1 MHNAQCIIKGSA
13 NYRTPLLL
21 IENMDD
27 ILGIGNVGR
36 VYFAPAG
43 SVNFKPLGEAK
54 PVTLIA
60 SENGDDFSAWK
71 ETTATVELKVKPKRT
86 KRGKIMRDW
95 TLERLLAP
103 KRYRLPRK
111 TKKRLKRENN
121 GNLPFVINCEVIG
134 RENDTLIVQANG
146 LQYRTRKKL

>member
-1 MHNAQCIIKGSA
+1 MHNAQCRIKGSA

-54 PVTLIA
+54 PVTITTA
-60 SENGDDFSAWK
+60 DNGYDFSAWK
-71 ETTATVELKVKPKRT
+71 ETIATVELKVKPKCT
-86 KRGKIMRDW
+86 KRGKIMRNR
-95 TLERLLAP
+95 TLEKLLHP

-111 TKKRLKRENN
+111 IKKRLKRENN
-121 GNLPFVINCEVIG
+121 GNLPFAINCEVIG
-134 RENDTLIVQANG
+134 RDNDTLIVQANS
-146 LQYRTRKKL
+146 LQYGTRKKL

>member
-1 MHNAQCIIKGSA
+1 
-13 NYRTPLLL
+13 
-21 IENMDD
+21 MDD

-43 SVNFKPLGEAK
+43 SVDFKALGEAK
-54 PVTLIA
+54 PVTISTA
-60 SENGDDFSAWK
+60 DNGDDFSVWK

-95 TLERLLAP
+95 TLERLLSP

-111 TKKRLKRENN
+111 MKKRLKRENN

-134 RENDTLIVQANG
+134 RDNDTLIVQANG
-146 LQYRTRKKL
+146 LQYGTRQRR

>member
-1 MHNAQCIIKGSA
+1 
-13 NYRTPLLL
+13 
-21 IENMDD
+21 MDD

-43 SVNFKPLGEAK
+43 SVNFKPLGETK

-71 ETTATVELKVKPKRT
+71 ETATIELKVKHKRT
-86 KRGKIMRDW
+86 KRGKIMRDKA
-95 TLERLLAP
+95 LERLLTP

-111 TKKRLKRENN
+111 MKKRLKRENN
-121 GNLPFVINCEVIG
+121 GNLPFVINGEVIG
-134 RENDTLIVQANG
+134 RDNDTLIVQANG
-146 LQYRTRKKL
+146 LQYGTRQRR